1 MDTAA
6 FGRYQL
12 QQLLGEGGM
21 GQVYRAYDT
30 ETRRTVALKVLPPQL
45 AQDRTFQDRFRR
57 EAYAAASLND
67 PHVVPLHTFGE
78 IDGRL
83 YLDMRLIEGT
93 DLQTLLNDG
102 PQPMSPAQAVSYL
115 EQVASALDA
124 AHAVGLV
131 HRDVKPSNILVAARD
146 FVYLIDFGIARAAD
160 ETGLTS
166 AGSTIGTFAYMAPER
181 FDTGHAD
188 ARSDI
193 YSLTCVFYQCLTGQR
208 PFPGQGLEQQVAGH
222 LTKPPPRPS
231 AVVPALPSGLDDV
244 IAKGMAKDPA
254 ERYPSASELAAAAR
268 AALSTATAG
277 PFAPPSVVPAWT
289 PPVSTWPPTHQA
301 PTPPQYAPVPYYPI
315 ATPAMRRRGG
325 AVAALIAAVLM
336 LLAVASFAGWQGI
349 GLVTAEAAK
358 RDDAAQ
364 RDDAVKAA
372 KEVAVMLTTVNWQ
385 TIDQD
390 SQRVLDNTTGEFH
403 DHYANA
409 SVPLRQLIVDNKSV
423 STATVTA
430 VGVESISA
438 DQATVLVAV
447 TQKSSSSVSPQPRE
461 DKSRMRI
468 TLERRPGKYLASKVD
483 LL

>member
-1 MDTAA
+1 MDTTT

-30 ETRRTVALKVLPPQL
+30 ETRRTVAVKVLPPQL
-45 AQDRTFQDRFRR
+45 AHDRTFQDRFRR

-93 DLQTLLNDG
+93 DLQTLLTTTTE
-102 PQPMSPAQAVSYL
+102 PMDPTRAVGYL

-131 HRDVKPSNILVAARD
+131 HRDVKPSNILIAARD

-231 AVVPALPSGLDDV
+231 AVVPQLPPGLDDV
-244 IAKGMAKDPA
+244 IATGMAKDPA
-254 ERYPSASELAAAAR
+254 ERYPSASALTAAAR
-268 AALSTATAG
+268 AALDPAG
-277 PFAPPSVVPAWT
+277 TQPDVPQSVVPAWT
-289 PPVSTWPPTHQA
+289 PPVSAWA
-301 PTPPQYAPVPYYPI
+301 PTPQYAPWPHYPV
-315 ATPAMRRRGG
+315 AGPVMPRRGG
-325 AVAALIAAVLM
+325 AVAALIAALLVL
-336 LLAVASFAGWQGI
+336 LGVASFAAWQGTRV
-349 GLVTAEAAK
+349 VTA
-358 RDDAAQ
+358 DAVVRHDTAQ
-364 RDDAVKAA
+364 RQAAMKAA
-372 KEVAVMLTTVNWQ
+372 SDFAVILTSINSKTV
-385 TIDQD
+385 DQD
-390 SQRVLDNTTGEFH
+390 FQKVLDHSTGEFR
-403 DHYANA
+403 DMYEK
-409 SVPLRQLIVDNKSV
+409 SSMQLRQLLIENKAEAIGTVVAAAVDAIDDHQARVLIAVDQK
-423 STATVTA
+423 VTN
-430 VGVESISA
+430 
-438 DQATVLVAV
+438 VAV
-447 TQKSSSSVSPQPRE
+447 PEPRI
-461 DKSRMRI
+461 DRSRMLM
-468 TLERRPGKYLASKVD
+468 TLERHDGEYLISKVE
-483 LL
+483 LP